1 MVEYILYMLARF
13 IVLIVPLKAAYWI
26 AGGIASLCY
35 CFWRSAREVLKEN
48 LRNVFVRWPER
59 EISECVRANFI
70 QFGRF
75 LADFFYLSKLDSS
88 NISRFIEVENES
100 YIEQVKVQKRG
111 VIALGAHLGN
121 WELGAVTLA
130 LLGHRVGAVV
140 LGHKHAG
147 VDAIFVGQRAKKGV
161 QVIPVGRAGRDS
173 YRMLL
178 RGDMVAILGDRDVT
192 AHGVKMPFFGKPA
205 FFPRG
210 MAVLAVRTG
219 ANILPGFV
227 IRQKN
232 GRYKF
237 LFEKPFRAN
246 LSMNSG
252 DSEKDVLEKWVKILE
267 KYVVLYPE
275 QWFMYH
281 RVWDKN

>member
-1 MVEYILYMLARF
+1 MIEYVLYMLARF
-13 IVLIVPLKAAYWI
+13 IVLVVPLRVAYWI

-35 CFWRSAREVLKEN
+35 YFLRSAREVLKEN
-48 LRNVFVRWPER
+48 LRNVFVRWTEQ
-59 EISECVRANFI
+59 EISECARANFI

-75 LADFFYLSKLDSS
+75 LADFFYLSRLDSS
-88 NISRFIEVENES
+88 SISRFIEVENES
-100 YIEQVKVQKRG
+100 YIEQVKVQKKG

-130 LLGHRVGAVV
+130 FLLGRRIGAVV

-147 VDAIFVGQRAKKGV
+147 VDAMFVGQRAKKGV

-178 RGDMVAILGDRDVT
+178 RGGMVAILGDRDVT
-192 AHGVKMPFFGKPA
+192 AQGVRMHFFGKPA

-210 MAVLAVRTG
+210 IAVLAVRTG

-232 GRYKF
+232 GKYKF
-237 LFEKPFRAN
+237 LFEKPFRAD

-252 DSEKDVLEKWVKILE
+252 DSEKDVLEKWIKIFE

-281 RVWDKN
+281 RVWE